1 MQENPKL
8 QKQLAQADDDPEDDD
23 RYSVVPFRRKYFN
36 DELFDQIGR
45 DIQRAKDY
53 YNPDDSGDSK
63 QHCILIHFKIRST
76 FKKDVV
82 QYHAPMQ

>member
-36 DELFDQIGR
+36 DDLFDQIGR

-53 YNPDDSGDSK
+53 YNPEDSGDST
-63 QHCILIHFKIRST
+63 QHC
-76 FKKDVV
+76 FKKLIIKSD
-82 QYHAPMQ
+82 QHF